1 MTPNEQTIV
10 VMCFPDHFT
19 RKERADALRAAVLG
33 THYGHGSIANYD
45 PFIYELP
52 CWLKPKRRRE
62 PAELAGLDMAGEA
75 EQEL

>member
-1 MTPNEQTIV
+1 MTPNEQTITEV
-10 VMCFPDHFT
+10 
-19 RKERADALRAAVLG
+19 R
-33 THYGHGSIANYD
+33 GSLANYD

-62 PAELAGLDMAGEA
+62 PAELAGLDMVGEQ